1 MERII
6 CEGLEFY
13 RDMREHSPTFRIS
26 LRMRDTVDGSIL
38 QRAADAALRRYP
50 CYAVRCIAQDGA
62 YFLAPCDAPFAVRR
76 TQEPVPLCGEESG
89 GYLLAVSYWGHSMAL
104 DVFHGLTDGQG
115 AMSFLR
121 TLLYYYC
128 REHYDSALPSDGVRT
143 NENATEE
150 LLAVEWDNPYERLMS
165 GELVMPSAEEVR
177 IKAKWAPEKPALYLL
192 EDSRVTRSA
201 PVCYTLRIPEQTLMR
216 YCRAQDGTPGVIL
229 SLLMSRAIDSLH
241 PGNDR
246 PIVAGMAMSLRRALG
261 APLYKGSAL
270 GLAMLPYTEWMRDKP
285 FDQQAA
291 LYRSRLNLAADRQR
305 LQAGI
310 GASLPLYHMLEQT
323 PTLEGKRRLVAQ
335 VLGRYADVTTFQ
347 FSYLG
352 PSRLGAAE
360 SYVRGA
366 SLVNDTVG
374 NTLMLELMATAGYF
388 CLTLSQEWQESLY
401 FDALCRELSAQCI
414 PYEVIG
420 HGPVRLSPARL
431 P

>member
-13 RDMREHSPTFRIS
+13 RDMREHSPTFCIR
-26 LRMRDTVDGSIL
+26 LDMRDAVDGAIL

-50 CYAVRCIAQDGA
+50 YYAVRCRAAEGA
-62 YFLAPCDAPFAVRR
+62 YFLAPCDAPFAVHR
-76 TQEPVPLCGEESG
+76 TQEPVPLGGAESG
-89 GYLLAVSYWGHSMAL
+89 GYLLCVSYWADAIAL
-104 DVFHGLTDGQG
+104 HVFHGLTDGQG
-115 AMSFLR
+115 AMEFVR

-128 REHYDSALPSDGVRT
+128 REHYNSALPSDGVRT

-177 IKAKWAPEKPALYLL
+177 IKAKWAPEKPALCLL

>member
-13 RDMREHSPTFRIS
+13 RDMQKHSPTFRIS
-26 LRMRDTVDGSIL
+26 LYMRDTVEGGIL

-50 CYAVRCIAQDGA
+50 YYAVRCVAQDGA
-62 YFLAPCDAPFAVRR
+62 CFLEPCSAPFAVHHTR
-76 TQEPVPLCGEESG
+76 EPVPLCGAESG
-89 GYLLAVSYWGHSMAL
+89 GYLLAVSHWGRLIAL

-115 AMSFLR
+115 ALSFLR

-128 REHYDSALPSDGVRT
+128 RERYDSALPPDGVRT
-143 NENATEE
+143 NENATKE

-165 GELVMPSAEEVR
+165 GELVMPSAEEIR
-177 IKAKWAPEKPALYLL
+177 IRDKWAPEKPALCLL
-192 EDSRVTRSA
+192 EDSRITRSE
-201 PVCYTLRIPEQTLMR
+201 PVCHMLRIPEQVLMR
-216 YCRAQDGTPGVIL
+216 YCRAQDGTPGIVL
-229 SLLMSRAIDSLH
+229 TLLMSRAIDSLH

-246 PIVAGMAMSLRRALG
+246 PIVAGIAMSLRRALD

-270 GLAMLPYTEWMRDKP
+270 GLAMLPYTQSIKGIP
-285 FDQQAA
+285 FEQQAA
-291 LYRSRLNLAADRQR
+291 LYRDRLTLAADRQR

-310 GASLPLYHMLEQT
+310 GASLPLYRRLEQL
-323 PTLEGKRRLVAQ
+323 PTLEGKRQLVAQ
-335 VLGRYADVTTFQ
+335 VLGRYAGATTFQ
-347 FSYLG
+347 FSYMG

-366 SLVNDTVG
+366 ALTNDTVG

-401 FDALCRELSAQCI
+401 FDALCRELTAQGI
-414 PYEVIG
+414 PFEPLG
-420 HGPVRLSPARL
+420 SRPLRLSAARL

>member
-26 LRMRDTVDGSIL
+26 LHMRDAVNGGIL

-50 CYAVRCIAQDGA
+50 YYAVRCVAQDGA
-62 YFLAPCDAPFAVRR
+62 YFLVPCGAPFAVHHTR
-76 TQEPVPLCGEESG
+76 EPVPLGGAESG
-89 GYLLAVSYWGHSMAL
+89 GYLLAVSHWGRSIAL

-121 TLLYYYC
+121 TLLHYYC
-128 REHYDSALPSDGVRT
+128 RERYDSALPADGIRT
-143 NENATEE
+143 NENATGE

-165 GELVMPSAEEVR
+165 GELVMPSAEEIR
-177 IKAKWAPEKPALYLL
+177 IKDKWTPEKPALCLL
-192 EDSRVTRSA
+192 EDSRVTRSE
-201 PVCYTLRIPEQTLMR
+201 PVCFALRIPEQVLMR
-216 YCRAQDGTPGVIL
+216 YCRAQDGTPGIIL
-229 SLLMSRAIDSLH
+229 TLLMSRAIDSLH

-270 GLAMLPYTEWMRDKP
+270 GLAMLPYTERIRSIP
-285 FDQQAA
+285 FEQQAA
-291 LYRSRLNLAADRQR
+291 LYRDRLTLAADTQR

-310 GASLPLYHMLEQT
+310 GASLPLYRRLEQI
-323 PTLEGKRRLVAQ
+323 PTLEGKRQLVAQ
-335 VLGRYADVTTFQ
+335 VLSRYAGATTFQ

-366 SLVNDTVG
+366 SLANDTVG
-374 NTLMLELMATAGYF
+374 NTLMLELMATAGFF

-401 FDALCRELSAQCI
+401 FDALCRELTAQGI
-414 PYEVIG
+414 PFELLG
-420 HGPVRLSPARL
+420 HGPLRLSPARL

>member
-26 LRMRDTVDGSIL
+26 LHMRDAVNGSIL

-50 CYAVRCIAQDGA
+50 YYAVRCVAQDGA
-62 YFLAPCDAPFAVRR
+62 YFLAPCGAPFAVIHTR
-76 TQEPVPLCGEESG
+76 EPVPLGGAESG
-89 GYLLAVSYWGHSMAL
+89 GYLLAVSHWGRSIAL

-165 GELVMPSAEEVR
+165 GELVMPSAEEIR
-177 IKAKWAPEKPALYLL
+177 IKDKWTPEKPALCLL
-192 EDSRVTRSA
+192 EDSRVTRSEPICFA
-201 PVCYTLRIPEQTLMR
+201 LRIPEQVLMR
-216 YCRAQDGTPGVIL
+216 YCRAQDGTPGIIL
-229 SLLMSRAIDSLH
+229 TLLMSRAIDSLH

-270 GLAMLPYTEWMRDKP
+270 GLAMLPYTERIRDIP
-285 FDQQAA
+285 FEQQAA
-291 LYRSRLNLAADRQR
+291 LYRDRLNLAADRQR

-310 GASLPLYHMLEQT
+310 GASLPLYRRLEQI
-323 PTLEGKRRLVAQ
+323 PTLEGKRQLVAQ
-335 VLGRYADVTTFQ
+335 VLSRYAGATTFQ

-366 SLVNDTVG
+366 SLANDTVG
-374 NTLMLELMATAGYF
+374 NTLMLELMATAGFF

-401 FDALCRELSAQCI
+401 FDALCRELTAQGI
-414 PYEVIG
+414 PFELLG
-420 HGPVRLSPARL
+420 RGPLRLSPARL